1 MKKIFISTLI
11 FIIFF
16 ELLSVIFTRFD
27 FFLINEKPKY
37 SYEKKFKH
45 DWIKL
50 DKFGGTWHKK
60 NYMTKHVSRCFDVT
74 YQTNNVGARDNDDY
88 FKDKNKK
95 SIMLIGDSFAEGPG
109 VELNKIFAKIVE
121 NKLEKKV
128 LNFGNAGS
136 DPSSQY
142 TRYINDTIEYNF
154 DNLIYFFLPQND
166 YSINANTINQKKNIN
181 IDNEKKYFSLA
192 NLKYQIVDFLAR
204 FTYSYNFLRSFSY
217 AMDIKLNY
225 GYDNLSY
232 FIKDKKKINHTLNFV
247 EKIISSKKVKTYIVI
262 IPTIYD
268 INLMKKRKYKELYWY
283 KKINQIAASNN
294 STLIDLMDH
303 VDYEKRYRYFHS
315 CDGHWSEFGNKF
327 AAEVFIKKFYK

>member
-16 ELLSVIFTRFD
+16 ELLSVIFTRFE

-50 DKFGGTWHKK
+50 DKYGGTWHKK

-109 VELNKIFAKIVE
+109 VELSKIFAKIVE
-121 NKLEKKV
+121 NKLKKKV

-136 DPSSQY
+136 DPPSQY
-142 TRYINDTIEYNF
+142 RRYINDTIEYNF
-154 DNLIYFFLPQND
+154 DYLVYFFLPQND
-166 YSINANTINQKKNIN
+166 YHIYNNSINQKKNIIIN
-181 IDNEKKYFSLA
+181 NKKKYFSI
-192 NLKYQIVDFLAR
+192 NMLKYQIVDFLAR
-204 FTYSYNFLRSFSY
+204 FTYSYNFLRSLSY
-217 AMDIKLNY
+217 TMDIKLNY
-225 GYDNLSY
+225 GYDNQSY
-232 FIKDKKKINHTLNFV
+232 FIKDKKKIDQTLDFV

-268 INLMKKRKYKELYWY
+268 INLIKKKKYKELYWY
-283 KKINQIAASNN
+283 KKISQISESNK
-294 STLIDLMDH
+294 SALIDLMDYI
-303 VDYEKRYRYFHS
+303 DYEKRFQYFHS

-327 AAEVFIKKFYK
+327 AADVFTKKFNK